1 MASLVYE
8 REIGDGATYKFSPR
22 WCDLTCVYSFSEVYI
37 YKEDFRHCHSTTNM
51 SPSTKKKQKKQAY
64 HCIKVP
70 ITPKKFFR
78 LDETL
83 SHVEQN
89 GAKIFGFG
97 QNRNFL

>member
-1 MASLVYE
+1 MLHQN
-8 REIGDGATYKFSPR
+8 DATA
-22 WCDLTCVYSFSEVYI
+22 V
-37 YKEDFRHCHSTTNM
+37 
-51 SPSTKKKQKKQAY
+51 
-64 HCIKVP
+64 KVP
-70 ITPKKFFR
+70 ITPKIFFR